1 MAARYLF
8 KQWMRHTFDALSERM
23 IYGAPIPK
31 AYHSP
36 APLTRSKKPRT
47 KKIMKDLTKELSP
60 EQTAKLEAAIA
71 AGATHARF
79 TYADGSYHAYP
90 IREINRGMNA
100 HRRSRLGLELVKVVT
115 TNEKLAS
122 LPFWNSFVDDR
133 EINPN

>member
-1 MAARYLF
+1 
-8 KQWMRHTFDALSERM
+8 
-23 IYGAPIPK
+23 
-31 AYHSP
+31 
-36 APLTRSKKPRT
+36 
-47 KKIMKDLTKELSP
+47 MKDLVKELSK
-60 EQTAKLEAAIA
+60 ESTAKLEAAIE

-90 IREINRGMNA
+90 IREINRGLNA

>member
-1 MAARYLF
+1 
-8 KQWMRHTFDALSERM
+8 
-23 IYGAPIPK
+23 
-31 AYHSP
+31 
-36 APLTRSKKPRT
+36 
-47 KKIMKDLTKELSP
+47 MKNLIEELSP
-60 EQTAKLEAAIA
+60 ECNAKLEAAIA

-79 TYADGSYHAYP
+79 TYADGSFHPYP
-90 IREINRGMNA
+90 IEEINRGMNA

>member
-1 MAARYLF
+1 MNENILE
-8 KQWMRHTFDALSERM
+8 Q
-23 IYGAPIPK
+23 
-31 AYHSP
+31 
-36 APLTRSKKPRT
+36 
-47 KKIMKDLTKELSP
+47 LSP
-60 EQTAKLEAAIA
+60 ECNAKLEAAIA

-100 HRRSRLGLELVKVVT
+100 HRRSRLGLELVKVVST
-115 TNEKLAS
+115 EEKLES

>member
-1 MAARYLF
+1 
-8 KQWMRHTFDALSERM
+8 
-23 IYGAPIPK
+23 
-31 AYHSP
+31 
-36 APLTRSKKPRT
+36 
-47 KKIMKDLTKELSP
+47 MKNLIEELSP
-60 EQTAKLEAAIA
+60 ECNAKLEAAIA

-79 TYADGSYHAYP
+79 TYADGSFHAYP
-90 IREINRGMNA
+90 IEELNRGLNA

>member
-1 MAARYLF
+1 
-8 KQWMRHTFDALSERM
+8 
-23 IYGAPIPK
+23 
-31 AYHSP
+31 
-36 APLTRSKKPRT
+36 
-47 KKIMKDLTKELSP
+47 MKNLIEELSP

-79 TYADGSYHAYP
+79 TYADGSFHPYP
-90 IREINRGMNA
+90 IEELNRGMNA

>member
-1 MAARYLF
+1 
-8 KQWMRHTFDALSERM
+8 
-23 IYGAPIPK
+23 
-31 AYHSP
+31 
-36 APLTRSKKPRT
+36 
-47 KKIMKDLTKELSP
+47 MKNLVKELSP

-79 TYADGSYHAYP
+79 TYADGSFHPYP
-90 IREINRGMNA
+90 IEELNRGMNA